1 LKEEEVSPCFEQ
13 IFQKKTKVNKPKIA
27 EDLPELMEI
36 EKETRTLSQKIRE
49 LKQIRETL
57 YEEFAK
63 KAHETY
69 KPHIEKLYEQISQL
83 FVTDQDIKLLE
94 LEVLNKLNKV
104 LDKY

>member
-1 LKEEEVSPCFEQ
+1 MKEEEVSPCFEQ
-13 IFQKKTKVNKPKIA
+13 IFRKKTKVNKPKIA